1 MNTAQLVRLCLQHH
15 RSQGLP
21 FREAWTRAL
30 QSIPRGTVNDVKADR
45 KEWVVALRWA
55 RPEFEAAYYLRERG
69 EPLTDPALQA
79 PDEAEPV
86 ELALTG

>member
-1 MNTAQLVRLCLQHH
+1 M
-15 RSQGLP
+15 
-21 FREAWTRAL
+21 EAWTRAL
-30 QSIPRGTVNDVKADR
+30 QSIPRGTVNDVKAAR

-55 RPEFEAAYYLRERG
+55 RPEFEAAYNLTDRR